1 VNLALSQAIHDYLF
15 ELGLRDVTV
24 HWAEELDA
32 AGGRPTGRW
41 YLWLTHA
48 VLSPSR
54 ARDALVMV
62 DGDAV
67 DGVKLHPGWAHTYV
81 ERFLSMAV
89 RKP

>member
-1 VNLALSQAIHDYLF
+1 
-15 ELGLRDVTV
+15 
-24 HWAEELDA
+24 
-32 AGGRPTGRW
+32 
-41 YLWLTHA
+41 
-48 VLSPSR
+48 
-54 ARDALVMV
+54 MV